1 MMRRNGLQ
9 CSPGTRRNRRRNGN
23 MTRRKLEASIHTD
36 LNRDNDYTAYLALDV
51 LLEAQ
56 KPLSDPPHHD
66 EMLFIIQ
73 HQITEL
79 WIKLVIH
86 EIEGASNRIRDD
98 DLPPAV
104 KNLARVKHIQTQMFN
119 QWMVLDT
126 LTPSEYAQFR
136 HVFGKASGFQSPQ
149 YRLLEF
155 LLGNKSATLLTVYEH
170 QPVWHERLVNDVALL
185 LPLSDPPHH
194 DEMLFI
200 IQHQITELWIK
211 LVIHEIE
218 GASNRIRDDDL
229 PPAVKNLARV
239 KHIQTQMFNQ
249 WMVLDTLTPS
259 EYAQFRHVFGKASG
273 FQSPQYRLL
282 EFLLGN
288 KSATLLTV
296 YEHQPVWHERLVNA
310 LNAPLL
316 FPSKKLHFGPAA

>member
-1 MMRRNGLQ
+1 
-9 CSPGTRRNRRRNGN
+9 

-170 QPVWHERLVNDVALL
+170 QPVWHERLVN
-185 LPLSDPPHH
+185 
-194 DEMLFI
+194 
-200 IQHQITELWIK
+200 
-211 LVIHEIE
+211 
-218 GASNRIRDDDL
+218 
-229 PPAVKNLARV
+229 
-239 KHIQTQMFNQ
+239 
-249 WMVLDTLTPS
+249 
-259 EYAQFRHVFGKASG
+259 
-273 FQSPQYRLL
+273 
-282 EFLLGN
+282 
-288 KSATLLTV
+288 
-296 YEHQPVWHERLVNA
+296 A
-310 LNAPLL
+310 LNAPSVYEEFLAYL
-316 FPSKKLHFGPAA
+316 ARAGMAVPKSALDRDFSTVREDDDGVVAVLKQIYDEPRKHWANYEMCEALMDVANNFQFWRFHHMKTVERIIGHKRGTGGSSGVPFLKKALESEFFPELIRVRTEIDAKN

>member
-1 MMRRNGLQ
+1 
-9 CSPGTRRNRRRNGN
+9 
-23 MTRRKLEASIHTD
+23 MTRRKLEAGIHTD

-170 QPVWHERLVNDVALL
+170 QPVW
-185 LPLSDPPHH
+185 
-194 DEMLFI
+194 
-200 IQHQITELWIK
+200 
-211 LVIHEIE
+211 
-218 GASNRIRDDDL
+218 
-229 PPAVKNLARV
+229 
-239 KHIQTQMFNQ
+239 
-249 WMVLDTLTPS
+249 
-259 EYAQFRHVFGKASG
+259 Y
-273 FQSPQYRLL
+273 
-282 EFLLGN
+282 
-288 KSATLLTV
+288 
-296 YEHQPVWHERLVNA
+296 ERLVNA
-310 LNAPLL
+310 LDAPSVYEEFLAYL
-316 FPSKKLHFGPAA
+316 ARAGMAVPKSALDRDFSTVREDDDGVVAVLKQIYDEPRKHWANYEMCEALMDVANNFQFWRFHHMKTVERIIGHKRGTGGSSGVPFLKKALESEFFPELIRVRTEIGAKN

>member
-1 MMRRNGLQ
+1 
-9 CSPGTRRNRRRNGN
+9 

-170 QPVWHERLVNDVALL
+170 QPVWHEL
-185 LPLSDPPHH
+185 
-194 DEMLFI
+194 
-200 IQHQITELWIK
+200 
-211 LVIHEIE
+211 
-218 GASNRIRDDDL
+218 
-229 PPAVKNLARV
+229 
-239 KHIQTQMFNQ
+239 
-249 WMVLDTLTPS
+249 
-259 EYAQFRHVFGKASG
+259 
-273 FQSPQYRLL
+273 
-282 EFLLGN
+282 
-288 KSATLLTV
+288 
-296 YEHQPVWHERLVNA
+296 LVNA
-310 LNAPLL
+310 LNAPSVYEEFLAYL
-316 FPSKKLHFGPAA
+316 ARAGMAVPKSALDRDFSTVREDDDGVVAVLKQIYDEPRKHWANYEMCEALMDVANNFQFWRFHHMKTVERIIGHKRGTGGSSGVPFLKKALESEFFPELIRVRTEIGAKN

>member
-1 MMRRNGLQ
+1 
-9 CSPGTRRNRRRNGN
+9 
-23 MTRRKLEASIHTD
+23 MTRRKLEAGIHTD

-170 QPVWHERLVNDVALL
+170 QPVWHERLVN
-185 LPLSDPPHH
+185 
-194 DEMLFI
+194 
-200 IQHQITELWIK
+200 
-211 LVIHEIE
+211 
-218 GASNRIRDDDL
+218 
-229 PPAVKNLARV
+229 
-239 KHIQTQMFNQ
+239 
-249 WMVLDTLTPS
+249 
-259 EYAQFRHVFGKASG
+259 
-273 FQSPQYRLL
+273 
-282 EFLLGN
+282 
-288 KSATLLTV
+288 
-296 YEHQPVWHERLVNA
+296 A
-310 LNAPLL
+310 LNAPSVYEEFLAYL
-316 FPSKKLHFGPAA
+316 ARAGMAVPKSALDRDFSTVREDDDGVVAVLKQIYDEPRKHWANYEMCEALMDVANNFQFWRFHHMKTVERIIGHKRGTGGSSGVPFLKKALESEFFPELIRVRTEIGAKN

>member
-170 QPVWHERLVNDVALL
+170 QPVWHERLVN
-185 LPLSDPPHH
+185 
-194 DEMLFI
+194 
-200 IQHQITELWIK
+200 
-211 LVIHEIE
+211 
-218 GASNRIRDDDL
+218 
-229 PPAVKNLARV
+229 
-239 KHIQTQMFNQ
+239 
-249 WMVLDTLTPS
+249 
-259 EYAQFRHVFGKASG
+259 
-273 FQSPQYRLL
+273 
-282 EFLLGN
+282 
-288 KSATLLTV
+288 
-296 YEHQPVWHERLVNA
+296 A
-310 LNAPLL
+310 LNAPSVYEEFLAYL
-316 FPSKKLHFGPAA
+316 ARAGMAVPKSALDRDFSTVREDDDGVVAVLKQIYDEPRKHWANYEMCEALMDVANNFQFWRFHHMKTVERIIGHKRGTGGSSGVPFLKKALESEFFPELIRVRTEIGAKN